1 MKKICLIVFALFAVV
16 LLLGCRPDVVT
27 PPKPEA
33 GEEAVA
39 PAQVEEPEAAP
50 EKAVKEVKEPVK
62 TEEPEE
68 KAEEEEAPG
77 PAEPK
82 VVVEDSEASSA
93 ELKELLRRADEKV
106 TSYSYLYGGPETAG
120 YFKDTYVIKGDKMLI
135 KVYEED
141 YYVQTDYYD
150 RMYID
155 FATKTA
161 TGCCVTRNRCISHNV
176 DNTVKV
182 FELDLNAIS
191 IPKTPYQWVKEITYA
206 TIVGPETFDER
217 SVTAIKY
224 TRGDGTEVRMKLDD
238 TYGMPHQVVIMK
250 GEQQIA
256 KYQFN
261 DMVFNAYKDAEFVPP
276 CVK

>member
-206 TIVGPETFDER
+206 TIVGPENGTANNSCDHYNTF
-217 SVTAIKY
+217 
-224 TRGDGTEVRMKLDD
+224 
-238 TYGMPHQVVIMK
+238 
-250 GEQQIA
+250 
-256 KYQFN
+256 
-261 DMVFNAYKDAEFVPP
+261 
-276 CVK
+276 